1 MNLSVIITAGGVG
14 KRFSSEVPKQFLSL
28 MGTPVLMRTLNSFF
42 NWNPMNEI
50 ILTLPTEWIS
60 YWEKLVKKHDFK
72 IPHRIVD
79 GGNERY
85 HSIKNALDMC
95 SGDFVMIHDGVRPL
109 VDKGTLNRCLDA
121 LKNNK
126 AVVPYIEI
134 KDSIRKLIGANSV
147 SRDRKNYV
155 VVQTPQCFDLKL
167 IHRAYQGEYQ
177 EVFTDDASV
186 AENNGLEIYLVKGNE
201 ENLKITTPI
210 DFKIAESLIKKVK

>member
-60 YWEKLVKKHDFK
+60 YWEKLAKKHDFK

-210 DFKIAESLIKKVK
+210 DFKIAESLIKK

>member
-60 YWEKLVKKHDFK
+60 YWEKLAKKHDFK

-134 KDSIRKLIGANSV
+134 KDSIRELNGANSV

-210 DFKIAESLIKKVK
+210 DFKIAESLIKK

>member
-1 MNLSVIITAGGVG
+1 MNLSVIITAGGIG
-14 KRFSSEVPKQFLSL
+14 TRFSSEVPKQFLSL
-28 MGTPVLMRTLNSFF
+28 MGTTVLMRTLNSFF

-210 DFKIAESLIKKVK
+210 DFKIAESLIKK

>member
-1 MNLSVIITAGGVG
+1 MNLSVIITAGGIG
-14 KRFSSEVPKQFLSL
+14 TRFSSEVPKQFLSL

-60 YWEKLVKKHDFK
+60 YWEKLAKKHDFK

-210 DFKIAESLIKKVK
+210 DFKIAESLIKK

>member
-1 MNLSVIITAGGVG
+1 MNLSVIITAGGIG
-14 KRFSSEVPKQFLSL
+14 TRFSSEVPKQFLSL
-28 MGTPVLMRTLNSFF
+28 MGTPVLMRTLNSFY

-60 YWEKLVKKHDFK
+60 YWEKLAKKHDFK

-109 VDKGTLNRCLDA
+109 VDKGTLNRCLNA

-134 KDSIRKLIGANSV
+134 KDSIREVIGANSV

-210 DFKIAESLIKKVK
+210 DFKIAESLIKK

>member
-79 GGNERY
+79 GGIERY
-85 HSIKNALDMC
+85 HSIKNALDLC
-95 SGDFVMIHDGVRPL
+95 SGDYVMIHDGVRPL
-109 VDKGTLNRCLDA
+109 VDEGTLNRCLNA
-121 LKNNK
+121 LKKNK
-126 AVVPYIEI
+126 AVVPFIEL
-134 KDSIRKLIGANSV
+134 KDSIRELNRDNSM

-155 VVQTPQCFDLKL
+155 SVQTPQCFDLKL
-167 IHRAYQGEYQ
+167 IHKAYQSEYQ
-177 EVFTDDASV
+177 DIFTDDASV
-186 AENNGLEIYLVKGNE
+186 AENSGMEICLVKGNE

-210 DFKIAESLIKKVK
+210 DFKMAESLIKK

>member
-210 DFKIAESLIKKVK
+210 DFKIAESLIKK

>member
-28 MGTPVLMRTLNSFF
+28 MGTPVLMLTLNSFY

-50 ILTLPTEWIS
+50 ILTLPKEWIS
-60 YWEKLVKKHDFK
+60 YWEKLAKKHDFK

-167 IHRAYQGEYQ
+167 IHHAYQGEYQ

-186 AENNGLEIYLVKGNE
+186 AENSGMEIYLVKGNE

-210 DFKIAESLIKKVK
+210 DFKIAESLIKK